1 MRQLF
6 LVDNSAL
13 QRVHRSDAV
22 ADALIDLLE
31 IGELASCLPQLLEEG
46 YSARSADEHRVLLA
60 ASAKSKIFLQPDA
73 EVARLAID
81 LQRRLFAAG
90 RGRSVGVSD
99 LQIAATALRGS
110 IGTQRVSVVHYD
122 SDFENLA
129 AIEPAFSHRW
139 IVPRGSVA

>member
-1 MRQLF
+1 MNQLF

-22 ADALIDLLE
+22 AGALIELLS

-46 YSARSADEHRVLLA
+46 YSARNAEEHHLLIDGSAR
-60 ASAKSKIFLQPDA
+60 SKVFLQPDA
-73 EVARLAID
+73 EVARIAVD

-99 LQIAATALRGS
+99 LQIAATAIRSSTANRL
-110 IGTQRVSVVHYD
+110 VSVVHYD
-122 SDFENLA
+122 ADFESLA
-129 AIEPAFSHRW
+129 AVEPTFSHRW